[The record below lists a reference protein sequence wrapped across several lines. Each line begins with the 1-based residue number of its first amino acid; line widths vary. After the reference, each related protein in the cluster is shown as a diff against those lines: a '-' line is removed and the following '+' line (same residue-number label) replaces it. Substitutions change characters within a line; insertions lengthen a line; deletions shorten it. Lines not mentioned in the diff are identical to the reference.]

1 MPTISGL
8 KQAQERAKTA
18 STLGRAALNAEE
30 TMRRLR
36 STLKPG
42 RAHVEREAM
51 SKRAVILAGGKGSR
65 LGPYTTVLPKP
76 LLPVGDQAILSV
88 VVHQLRELGFTDLTL
103 AVGYLAH
110 LVRAVMGNG
119 SDLGVNI
126 TYADEREPLGTVGP
140 LPRIENLDDSFI
152 VMNGDILTSLD
163 YADLIDL
170 HRESGNVLTIASHR
184 RTVRSDY
191 GVLRLDGD
199 VGKTRAVTGFEEKPE
214 THHVVSMGV
223 YAMEPRAL
231 DYIDRDTHLDFP
243 DLVLRLVE
251 AKEPV
256 GSYLF
261 DGYWLDIGRHE
272 DYERAIAEFGEL
284 KPLLMREDSP
294 ALGNGHPSR

>member
-1 MPTISGL
+1 MPTNSGL
-8 KQAQERAKTA
+8 KQTRERATTV
-18 STLGRAALNAEE
+18 STLNRVAVNAEE

-36 STLKPG
+36 STLKPRHA
-42 RAHVEREAM
+42 RAEREAM

-76 LLPVGDQAILSV
+76 LLPVGDRAILSV
-88 VVHQLRELGFTDLTL
+88 VVHQLRELGFMDLTL

-110 LVRAVMGNG
+110 LVRAVMGDG

-140 LPRIENLDDSFI
+140 LARIENLDDSFL

-170 HRESGNVLTIASHR
+170 HRASGNVLTIASHR

-191 GVLRLDGD
+191 GVLHLDGEA
-199 VGKTRAVTGFEEKPE
+199 GKTRLVTGFEEKPE

-231 DYIDRDTHLDFP
+231 SYIDRDAHLDLP
-243 DLVLRLVE
+243 DLVLRLVD
-251 AKEPV
+251 AGEPV

-272 DYERAIAEFGEL
+272 DYERAIAEFGEV
-284 KPLLMREDSP
+284 KPMLMREDS
-294 ALGNGHPSR
+294 AAFANGSASR